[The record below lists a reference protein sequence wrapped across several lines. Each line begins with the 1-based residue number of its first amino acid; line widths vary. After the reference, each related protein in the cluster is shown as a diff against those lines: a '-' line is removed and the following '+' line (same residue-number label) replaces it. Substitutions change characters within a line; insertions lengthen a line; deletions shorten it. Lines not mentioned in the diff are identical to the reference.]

1 MQEKELGLTL
11 LDGADRQKL
20 CYDLAVRY
28 AQAHF
33 TGDCWFL
40 MRNGKSVSDTLRV
53 NEADLAKTAIE
64 LLQQAA
70 LTTDAKLKEK
80 VLFALAYKGLYTNPW
95 YQEEWNDA
103 KMKYDRHPD
112 SLSPQYKA
120 FAALADFEKRNS
132 APSTYVSRCDEF
144 KQFKKQYK

>member
-1 MQEKELGLTL
+1 M
-11 LDGADRQKL
+11 
-20 CYDLAVRY
+20 RY

-40 MRNGKSVSDTLRV
+40 MRNGKSVSDTLRS

-80 VLFALAYKGLYTNPW
+80 ALFALAYHGLYTTTW
-95 YQEEWNDA
+95 YQQEWNDA

-112 SLSPQYKA
+112 PQSPQYKA
-120 FAALADFEKRNS
+120 FAALAAFEKRNKAV
-132 APSTYVSRCDEF
+132 APYVSRCDDYR
-144 KQFKKQYK
+144 QFSKIK